1 MNDYVI
7 LTDSSCDLPD
17 DIVKKYQ
24 LEILQLDFIVE
35 GEGSF
40 HNDQADIEKVYSKLR
55 NGANIKTSAANI
67 SQASEAIEALFN
79 QKKDILYLGF
89 SSGLSSTYQT
99 VYMAGQE
106 LMEEYPERKMVSV
119 DTLAASMGQGLLVYK
134 AYRRY
139 KIKTVS
145 LVYSRRSVF
154 LKKRRTSIRCDSDSW
169 HNAVD
174 QADPACG

>member
-7 LTDSSCDLPD
+7 LTDSSCDLPG

-89 SSGLSSTYQT
+89 STRLSSTYQT
-99 VYMAGQE
+99 VYIARHE
-106 LMEEYPERKMVSV
+106 LKLHSPAPSMFTHESG
-119 DTLAASMGQGLLVYK
+119 AA
-134 AYRRY
+134 
-139 KIKTVS
+139 
-145 LVYSRRSVF
+145 
-154 LKKRRTSIRCDSDSW
+154 
-169 HNAVD
+169 
-174 QADPACG
+174 